1 MHRVALA
8 TRGRQR
14 IAPLTP
20 PRSLAA
26 LLAVVAIIGV
36 GWALIVPPW
45 QSPDTVAHFGYVESL
60 AQDFRLPG
68 DKHRLGVSSDQLTAD
83 GSVGAS
89 RGAFYPEASPPNWS
103 RADYDAYL
111 RAENG
116 ADPPSASNGGGP
128 NPASTN
134 PPLYYLWGA
143 AGYLIDAGGTAFGRL
158 YAIQLWGVLLL
169 LGTTIAAWLLAG
181 ETFGR
186 RRTPQLACAAVAGL
200 LPMTTFISTSVN
212 PDALVIT
219 TWTFAL
225 WLGARV
231 INRGARAGDCIAL
244 CAVTAAA
251 ILTKATSYAL
261 VVPVAL
267 ALALGWLSHARPER
281 RHAAR
286 VIVLSG
292 LALVLPVLGWLAL
305 AHALGRP
312 AINQINSTSGSHP
325 FNIGQFL
332 SYVWQFY
339 LPKLPFLTKFR
350 TTPQLPVYDIWLRQG
365 TGAFG
370 WLSVALPHWV
380 YRVAGVLL
388 AALLIAAAVAVARR
402 VRHRR
407 QLALLGFYALTLIAL
422 LGLLHVTEYRSI
434 IAGQGP
440 ILQGRY
446 LLPAVG
452 LLGLAAGA
460 VVVWMPIRWRPS
472 ACGLALTGLLVL
484 QTISLATIVQAF
496 YL

>member
-14 IAPLTP
+14 MASLTP

-26 LLAVVAIIGV
+26 LLAVVAIVGV
-36 GWALIVPPW
+36 AWALVVPPW
-45 QSPDTVAHFGYVESL
+45 QSPDTVAHFAYVQSV
-60 AQDFRLPG
+60 AQNFRLPG
-68 DKHRLGVSSDQLTAD
+68 DKHRLGISSDQAAAD
-83 GSVGAS
+83 GAVGAS
-89 RGAFYPEASPPNWS
+89 RGAFYPQASPPNWS
-103 RADYDAYL
+103 HANYDAYL
-111 RAENG
+111 RAER
-116 ADPPSASNGGGP
+116 ADPPSASDGGGP

-143 AGYLIDAGGTAFGRL
+143 AGYLIDVGGTVFGQL

-169 LGTTIAAWLLAG
+169 LGTTLAAWLLAG

-186 RRTPQLACAAVAGL
+186 RRTPQLACAAIAGL

-231 INRGARAGDCIAL
+231 INRGARAGDCVAL

-261 VVPVAL
+261 VVPVLL

-281 RHAAR
+281 RRAAR

-292 LALVLPVLGWLAL
+292 LALVLPVIGWLAL

-312 AINQINSTSGSHP
+312 AINQINSTGGSHP

-332 SYVWQFY
+332 SYLWQFY
-339 LPKLPFLTKFR
+339 LPKLSFMTTFR
-350 TTPQLPVYDIWLRQG
+350 TTPQLPVYDIWVREG

-370 WLSVALPHWV
+370 WLSVTLPHWV
-380 YRVAGVLL
+380 YRVAGVAL
-388 AALLIAAAVAVARR
+388 AALLIAAAAAVVRR

-407 QLALLGFYALTLIAL
+407 QLALLCFYALSLIAL
-422 LGLLHVTEYRSI
+422 LGLLHITDYRSI
-434 IAGQGP
+434 IAGQGAL
-440 ILQGRY
+440 LQGRY

-460 VVVWMPIRWRPS
+460 VIVSMPIRWRPS
-472 ACGLALTGLLVL
+472 ACGVALTGLLVL
-484 QTISLATIVQAF
+484 QTISLATVLQAF